1 MKEIISKKD
10 LQQAN
15 NAKRANLLKRIAEG
29 RAVYEENKES
39 DDRESN
45 CKRNKKRR
53 TKNK

>member
-29 RAVYEENKES
+29 RAVYEENEES
-39 DDRESN
+39 DDYESN

-53 TKNK
+53 TKK